1 MNIDYQHLTTFERGL
16 IEALHNLA
24 YTTKRP
30 SFKTWLQVDIP
41 EPPCSCSLFQQNR
54 KKGTNVLHSFSSL
67 IDSYLFTLALSLF
80 EVKFF

>member
-1 MNIDYQHLTTFERGL
+1 MEETNMDYQHLTAFERGL

-41 EPPCSCSLFQQNR
+41 EPPCSCSLFQQNC
-54 KKGTNVLHSFSSL
+54 KKGANVLH
-67 IDSYLFTLALSLF
+67 LFLAPN
-80 EVKFF
+80 